1 MHIVER
7 GRRWLQS
14 LRRLAQRTPFD
25 ERQCPYCG
33 QHSGWKHDTYQRH
46 PWTLAGRQ
54 TLTVQRYW
62 CAPCRRT
69 FVPASAVVAPR
80 RWYGREVQRAA
91 IDHCWYVGSSLRRT
105 ATWLRSLLGRQER
118 WHLWR
123 PTAPNPAPAGR
134 RCRLGASTVHRWL
147 DEAGVRVAHTIPD
160 QLAGV
165 PTSGQLGTDGLWAR
179 LAGGAR
185 RVVLLLTDSVS
196 GVVWPPVVVAGEDD
210 PAAWGEVVARAQVA
224 GLDPE
229 TVAGLT
235 SDGSRGLAQYLD
247 QAWWWV
253 NHQRCVWHI
262 WHNLGGKLT
271 VAAATAATG
280 LAGAAAT
287 AVRRATRRTLVGLV
301 RAVLDAADDPAA
313 VAALQTL
320 AAHPLGTD
328 LAAALRNDVE
338 AVLTY
343 RGATNQ
349 GLGRV
354 APEWCWRDFR
364 LRLSRGRNHRSER
377 RLERAAL
384 VWALYHNFEP
394 AQARCERKR
403 RYRHPGQAPL
413 AVAGVPPGEVSYL
426 DALGV

>member
-1 MHIVER
+1 MTIVEC
-7 GRRWLQS
+7 GRRWLQH
-14 LRRLAQRTPFD
+14 LRGLAQRTPFD
-25 ERQCPYCG
+25 ERPCPHCG
-33 QHSGWKHDTYQRH
+33 QTTGWKHDTYQRH
-46 PWTLAGRQ
+46 PWTRAGRQ
-54 TLTVQRYW
+54 TVTVQRYW
-62 CAPCRRT
+62 CAPCGRT
-69 FVPASAVVAPR
+69 FVPASADLAPR
-80 RWYGREVQRAA
+80 RWYGRNVQRAA
-91 IDHCWYVGSSLRRT
+91 IDHCWYAGSSLRRT
-105 ATWLRSLLGRQER
+105 ATWLRSLLGHQER

-123 PTAPNPAPAGR
+123 PTDCSPPSAGP
-134 RCRLGASTVHRWL
+134 RCRRGPSTIHRWL
-147 DEAGVRVAHTIPD
+147 DEAGARAEQTIPD

-165 PTSGQLGTDGLWAR
+165 SSSGQLGTDGRWGR

-210 PAAWGEVVARAQVA
+210 PAAWGQAVARAQTA

-235 SDGSRGLAQYLD
+235 SDGSRGLAQYLE

-262 WHNLGGKLT
+262 WHNLSGKLT
-271 VAAATAATG
+271 AATATAATG
-280 LAGAAAT
+280 LSGAAAK
-287 AVRRATRRTLVGLV
+287 AVRQATRRTMAGLV

-320 AAHPLGTD
+320 AAHPLGAD

-338 AVLTY
+338 AVRTY
-343 RGATNQ
+343 RGPTNQ

-364 LRLSRGRNHRSER
+364 FRLSRGRNHRSER

-384 VWALYHNFEP
+384 VWALYHNVEP

-403 RYRHPGQAPL
+403 RYRHPGQAPF
-413 AVAGVPPGEVSYL
+413 AVAGVPPGEVSSL